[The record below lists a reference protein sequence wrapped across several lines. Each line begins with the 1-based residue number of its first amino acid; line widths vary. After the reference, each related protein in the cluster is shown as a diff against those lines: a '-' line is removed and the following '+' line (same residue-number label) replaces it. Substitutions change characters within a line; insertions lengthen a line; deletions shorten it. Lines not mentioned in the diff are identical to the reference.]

1 MSFDLT
7 TKQLD
12 LKARARDLAAGI
24 IAKNAADVDKS
35 EQYPWENVKALKEAG
50 FMGMTIPT
58 ELGGPGLNFLDAN
71 LVVEEMASYCGPTG
85 RIAVEAN
92 MGAISAVVHYGTE
105 TQKRLAADL
114 VLDGDKPAICITEPD
129 AGSAASQMTTRAEKR
144 GDKYIIN
151 GKKHWITGGGV
162 SRLHLIFAR
171 VFDEK
176 GSELGIGGFLA
187 VRGESEGL
195 KVGKREPTMGLRGI
209 PETELIFENLEIS
222 EDMVLMPPSGFKRGF
237 ADLMN
242 AYNSQ
247 RVGAGTV
254 ALGLAAGAYRNAL
267 NFSKER
273 EQFGRPIAE
282 FQGLQWMLA
291 DMSVQLEAARAL
303 LHKAALSAGHNGS
316 PFPDP
321 TLAAQGKIF
330 TSEMALKVTTDA
342 LQVFGARGY
351 SRNYPMERL
360 ARDARM
366 FTIGGGTAQILRT
379 VVASRILQSKL
390 PQTRDGY
397 TKLAEMEAARADLQ
411 AAE

>member
-24 IAKNAADVDKS
+24 IAKNAAEVDKS

-195 KVGKREPTMGLRGI
+195 KVGEREPTMGLRGI

-379 VVASRILQSKL
+379 VVASRILESKL

>member
-24 IAKNAADVDKS
+24 IANNAAEVDRS
-35 EQYPWENVKALKEAG
+35 EQYPWDNVKALKEAG
-50 FMGMTIPT
+50 FIGMTIPT

-114 VLDGDKPAICITEPD
+114 VLDGDKPAICITEPE

-379 VVASRILQSKL
+379 VVASRILESKL

-397 TKLAEMEAARADLQ
+397 TKLAEMEAVRTDLQ